1 MCYNVYGDNMNNISS
16 KNKMNEWKAPIICFS
31 VFFVVMLI
39 LFLQFCYLGLSK
51 NVYGINMREF
61 ASNRNTVTNILT
73 ADRGTIYDV
82 SGNVLAQNITSYTLI
97 AYLDEKR
104 TTNPLDPKH
113 VVDADYTA
121 TKLSKILGEENYEY
135 ILKRLSSNSK
145 QVEFGSIGKN
155 LTELTKLSIEELG
168 LPGISF
174 IETEKRYYP
183 NGNFASYVI
192 GYAKQYTK
200 INISIDESYDLYK
213 YYKNFFDNY
222 EDVTIDISKE
232 NIISLSNTTI
242 TGINEGNCLLF
253 IKSKQNLLATIYIN
267 VTKYENYKTLTTTI
281 LGELGIESNFEDEL
295 QGIDGYVKYQQDK
308 YGYQIPDTSEERVE
322 EINGKNIYLTLDSN
336 IQRFAESAIDEIEQY
351 EPEWSLVTVMDA
363 KSGAILASATTPSYN
378 PNNLSSD
385 MSYQNPLTSYTYEP
399 GSVMKIYTY
408 MCAIENGL
416 YDGSKQYQS
425 GSYKF
430 SDGTKMHD
438 WDKKG
443 WGTLTYDAGF
453 SYSSNVAIINIISD
467 YLSSKKLKSC
477 LETYGFGKETGIELS
492 GEEKGSTEFKYETEV
507 MAAGFGQGIS
517 TTAVQQLQA
526 LSIIAND
533 GVIVKPHIIDKI
545 VDLESGEEK
554 VTEIVKSEKI
564 VSTKTVNKIKELMES
579 VIKPESLTGG
589 KYYLEGYNLIGKTGT
604 AQIYEN
610 GAYLTGTND
619 YIVSIALMYPKEN
632 PEIIIYSAVKK
643 PNSNANS
650 VLTSPTKELV
660 KNISKYKG
668 MFSEKETN
676 NRFKTYKLGT
686 YINKDVNNV
695 KKELEDKKIDVV
707 IIGSGDKIINQ
718 YPTKNTNVVINDK
731 VFFVT
736 NSIEYK
742 MHNISNWSRN
752 EISKYCFLTNI
763 ECSFKGSGYAVSQS
777 IKEGTLLN
785 NESKLEIELKK
796 R

>member
-1 MCYNVYGDNMNNISS
+1 MNNIGS
-16 KNKMNEWKAPIICFS
+16 KNKMNEWKAPIVCFV
-31 VFFVVMLI
+31 VFFVAMLI

-61 ASNRNTVTNILT
+61 ASNRNTVTNILS
-73 ADRGTIYDV
+73 ADRGTIFDV
-82 SGNVLAQNITSYTLI
+82 DGNVLAQNITSYTLI
-97 AYLDEKR
+97 AYLDEAR
-104 TTNPLDPKH
+104 TTDPLDPKH

-121 TKLSKILGEENYEY
+121 TKLSKILGEESYKY

-155 LTELTKLSIEELG
+155 LTELTKLAIEELE

-213 YYKNFFDNY
+213 YYKNFFNNY
-222 EDVTIDISKE
+222 EDITIDVSKE
-232 NIISLSNTTI
+232 DIISLSNTTI
-242 TGINEGNCLLF
+242 TGINEGTCLLF
-253 IKSKQNLLATIYIN
+253 IKSKQNLLATIYVN
-267 VTKYENYKTLTTTI
+267 VTKYDNYETLTTTI
-281 LGELGIESNFEDEL
+281 LGELGIESNFEEEL
-295 QGIDGYVKYQQDK
+295 QGVDGYIKYQQDK
-308 YGYQIPDTSEERVE
+308 YGYQIPDTSEEKVE
-322 EINGKNIYLTLDSN
+322 EINGKNVYLTINSN
-336 IQRFAESAIDEIEQY
+336 IQRFAESAIDEIEEY

-408 MCAIENGL
+408 MCAIETGL
-416 YDGSKQYQS
+416 YDGNKNYQS
-425 GSYKF
+425 GSYTF

-443 WGTLTYDAGF
+443 WGNLTYDVGF
-453 SYSSNVAIINIISD
+453 SYSSNIAIINIISD
-467 YLSSKKLKSC
+467 YLSSKKLKTC
-477 LETYGFGKETGIELS
+477 LESYGFGNQTGIELS
-492 GEEKGSTEFKYETEV
+492 GEEKGSIEFKYDTEV

-533 GVIVKPHIIDKI
+533 GSMVKPHIIHKI
-545 VDLESGEEK
+545 VNPSNNEEK
-554 VTEIVKSEKI
+554 ITEIVKSEKI
-564 VSTKTVNKIKELMES
+564 VSTKTINKVKKLMES

-589 KYYLEGYNLIGKTGT
+589 KYYLEGYDLIGKTGT

-610 GAYLTGTND
+610 GSYLMGVND
-619 YIVSIALMYPKEN
+619 YIVSIALMYPKED

-643 PNSNANS
+643 PNSNANG
-650 VLTSPTKELV
+650 VLTKPTKELV

-676 NRFKTYKLGT
+676 LGRQIYKLKTYISK
-686 YINKDVNNV
+686 NVKDV
-695 KKELEDKKIDVV
+695 KKELEENNLDVIV
-707 IIGSGDKIINQ
+707 IGSGDKIVKQ
-718 YPTKNTNVVINDK
+718 YPTKNTELVIKDK
-731 VFFVT
+731 VFLVT
-736 NSIEYK
+736 NSNEYK
-742 MHNISNWSRN
+742 MTNVSNWSRYD
-752 EISKYCFLTNI
+752 ISKYCSLTNI
-763 ECSFKGSGYAVSQS
+763 KCNFKGSGYAVNQS
-777 IKEGTLLN
+777 IKEGTILN
-785 NESKLEIELKK
+785 GESKLDVELKK